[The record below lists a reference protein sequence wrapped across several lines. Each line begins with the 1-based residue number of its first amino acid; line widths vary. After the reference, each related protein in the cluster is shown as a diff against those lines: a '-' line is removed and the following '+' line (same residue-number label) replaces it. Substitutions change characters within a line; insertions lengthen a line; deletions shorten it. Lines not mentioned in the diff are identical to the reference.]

1 MINLMTEKCYPM
13 SLKTG
18 LVLSDTYKIVSLIG
32 EGGYGSVYKAWNLV
46 RGDFCTI
53 KQYSSVTSQSLDQ
66 YQLEAE
72 ILKDVNHPCLPKV
85 LGYFLYEDN
94 FMLVTEYVEGID
106 LKKVVSK
113 NGPMLAEQA
122 CAIIK
127 QVGLALDY
135 LHTEFIYPLLHRDVK
150 PSNII
155 LRGDGGVTL
164 IDFGLMKFDRGQF
177 TTTAARSVTTGFS
190 PIEQYSQEEQLR
202 TDVRSDV
209 YSLGATLFFLLT
221 VENPQESIARS
232 WKDLFGTAIKQRS
245 DIPKSLVKVISK
257 SMAVLQDKRYPNVRE
272 FINAIDGYLEVNSIK
287 PNSALGLEGFE
298 IRSDFENYDEI
309 SLENFIKP
317 EDTSKNEI
325 SSKHSES
332 EYSLILSS
340 VKDKDS
346 GFSFLKRERSP
357 SGKVFVKLS
366 LPNDLKEVI
375 IRKSYWKFPED
386 HFDGE
391 NVQSLSVK
399 EGFCELVD
407 QVHTGPVYYTF
418 FGKYKNKR
426 KAIVTREIARIDL

>member
-1 MINLMTEKCYPM
+1 MTEKCYPM

-272 FINAIDGYLEVNSIK
+272 FINAI
-287 PNSALGLEGFE
+287 E
-298 IRSDFENYDEI
+298 IGRA
-309 SLENFIKP
+309 
-317 EDTSKNEI
+317 
-325 SSKHSES
+325 H
-332 EYSLILSS
+332 
-340 VKDKDS
+340 V
-346 GFSFLKRERSP
+346 
-357 SGKVFVKLS
+357 
-366 LPNDLKEVI
+366 
-375 IRKSYWKFPED
+375 
-386 HFDGE
+386 
-391 NVQSLSVK
+391 
-399 EGFCELVD
+399 
-407 QVHTGPVYYTF
+407 
-418 FGKYKNKR
+418 
-426 KAIVTREIARIDL
+426 

>member
-1 MINLMTEKCYPM
+1 MA
-13 SLKTG
+13 LKTG
-18 LVLSDTYKIVSLIG
+18 LVLSDTYKLVSLIG
-32 EGGYGSVYKAWNLV
+32 EGGYGSVYKAWNLIE
-46 RGDFCTI
+46 GDFCTI
-53 KQYSSVTSQSLDQ
+53 KQYANVTSQNLDQ

-72 ILKDVNHPCLPKV
+72 ILKDVNHPCLPRV
-85 LGYFLYEDN
+85 LGSFLYEDN
-94 FMLVTEYVEGID
+94 FMLVTEYVEGTD
-106 LKKVVSK
+106 LKKVVS
-113 NGPMLAEQA
+113 NSGPMLAEQA
-122 CAIIK
+122 CTIIK

-135 LHTEFIYPLLHRDVK
+135 LHTEFVYPLLHRDVK

-221 VENPQESIARS
+221 GEIPQESIARS
-232 WKDLFGTAIKQRS
+232 WKDLFGVAVKQRS
-245 DIPKSLVKVISK
+245 DVPKSLAKVISK
-257 SMAVLQDKRYPNVRE
+257 SMAVLQDKRYLNVRG
-272 FINAIDGYLEVNSIK
+272 FINAIDGYFEINNIK
-287 PNSALGLEGFE
+287 PNSALDLEG
-298 IRSDFENYDEI
+298 IGIKPDFIIYDKN
-309 SLENFIKP
+309 SVENFIEP
-317 EDTSKNEI
+317 EDTPKNKT

-332 EYSLILSS
+332 EHNLIINSANH
-340 VKDKDS
+340 KDS
-346 GFSFLKRERSP
+346 GYDFLKKERSP
-357 SGKVFVKLS
+357 SGKVFVKMS